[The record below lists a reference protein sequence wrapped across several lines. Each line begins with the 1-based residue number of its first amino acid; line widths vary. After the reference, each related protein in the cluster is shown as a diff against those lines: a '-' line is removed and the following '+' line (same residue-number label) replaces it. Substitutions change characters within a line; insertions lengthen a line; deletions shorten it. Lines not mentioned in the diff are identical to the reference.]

1 MLIGDLTTRS
11 LAAALD
17 GLSARGEAHRD
28 NIANVETPGYLA
40 RRVNF
45 ETALRSAMEGGDPST
60 SAFQVTRSMSPTRL
74 NGNNVAVDQEL
85 VGLTENGL
93 RSQLVVEALNA
104 KYRALR
110 TALGPGA

>member
-17 GLSARGEAHRD
+17 GLSRRGEAFRD

-45 ETALRSAMEGGDPST
+45 ETTLRAAMEGGEPSDA
-60 SAFQVTRSMSPTRL
+60 SFEVTRSLAPTRL

-93 RSQLVVEALNA
+93 RGQLVVEALNG
-104 KYRALR
+104 KYRAIR
-110 TALGPGA
+110 TALGSGI